1 MTLTRV
7 IIVWVAVSISS
18 HVWRS
23 KYYRGS
29 RWALKR
35 RAAGVIGIPL
45 F

>member
-1 MTLTRV
+1 MTMTPV
-7 IIVWVAVSISS
+7 IIVWVVVSISS

-23 KYYRGS
+23 KSCRGS

-35 RAAGVIGIPL
+35 RAEGVIGIPL